1 MHYHLVGI
9 GGSGLSAIAQVLLE
23 RGHQVSGSD
32 QVASPSLHRLKE
44 LGAAVSLGHSADHLK
59 GAQAVLV
66 SSAIRPE
73 NPEVEAALR
82 AGLPVYKRSEFLGD
96 LTRGFQTIAI
106 SGTHGKTTT
115 TGLIA
120 YLLAAAGLDP
130 SFVVGG
136 ALQDFGGASGHA
148 GRGRYFVIEADE
160 YDRTF
165 LGLDPEIGV
174 VTNVE
179 HDHPDCYPSLT
190 EVLAAFHEFLARIPE
205 KGWVVPCADA
215 PGAVR
220 AAAGVSAHLRT
231 YGIDASGADWVALR
245 WQPQVGGGSQFLV
258 ERKDAG
264 SRTRVLGQV
273 ATRLPGLHNVRNCL
287 AALCVS
293 DLCEISFDTASAAVA
308 RFQGARRRFEVL
320 GETQGVLVVDDYA
333 HHPSEIRATLAAAR
347 QHYPGR
353 RIWAVWE
360 PHTFSRTRA
369 LEQEFAES
377 FENADQVI
385 VLPIFRS
392 REPEDPGYS
401 AQGIASRI
409 GERAAYLDGVE
420 SATEWITSRAR
431 PGDLV
436 ITLSAGEGNRVGTL
450 LMNRLSPAEGKPSP
464 ESGNPGRPAHHR
476 GSVP

>member
-23 RGHQVSGSD
+23 RGHEVSGSD
-32 QVASPSLHRLKE
+32 QMESLTLGSLRE
-44 LGAAVSLGHSADHLK
+44 LGATVALGHSADHLK

-73 NPEVEAALR
+73 NPEVQAARR
-82 AGLPVYKRSEFLGD
+82 AGLPVYKRSEFLGE

-120 YLLAAAGLDP
+120 FLLAEAGLDP
-130 SFVVGG
+130 SFIVGG
-136 ALQDFGGASGHA
+136 TLQDFGGASGHA

-179 HDHPDCYPSLT
+179 HDHPDCYPTLA
-190 EVLAAFHEFLARIPE
+190 EVLAAFHEFLARIPD

-215 PGAVR
+215 PAALQ
-220 AAAGVSAHLRT
+220 AAAGVSAHVRT
-231 YGIDASGADWVALR
+231 YGMDASGADWVALH
-245 WQPQVGGGSQFLV
+245 WQAQAEKGSQFLV
-258 ERKDAG
+258 ARKDG
-264 SRTRVLGQV
+264 GDRPRILGQV
-273 ATRLPGLHNVRNCL
+273 TTQLLGLHNVRNCL

-293 DLCEISFDTASAAVA
+293 DLCGVPFETAAAAA
-308 RFQGARRRFEVL
+308 RKFQGARRRFEVI
-320 GETQGVLVVDDYA
+320 GETGGVLVVDDYA

-347 QHYPGR
+347 QHYPER

-369 LEQEFAES
+369 LEEEFVRS
-377 FENADQVI
+377 FQDADQIV
-385 VLPIFRS
+385 VLPVFRS
-392 REPEDPGYS
+392 REPEDAGYS
-401 AQGIASRI
+401 SRGIASRI
-409 GERAAYLDGVE
+409 GERAAYAEGVE
-420 SATEWITSRAR
+420 SATEWIASRAR
-431 PGDLV
+431 SGDLV
-436 ITLSAGEGNRVGTL
+436 ITLSAGQGNRVGTL
-450 LMNRLSPAEGKPSP
+450 LKDRLSSAGGSP
-464 ESGNPGRPAHHR
+464 GPVPGAPEATPH
-476 GSVP
+476 GTGEAA